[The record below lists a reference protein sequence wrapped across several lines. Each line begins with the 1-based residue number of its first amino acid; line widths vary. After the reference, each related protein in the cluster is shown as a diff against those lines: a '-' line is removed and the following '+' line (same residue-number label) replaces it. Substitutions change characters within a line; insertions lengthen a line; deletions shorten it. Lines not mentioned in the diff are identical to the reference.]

1 MILDAKNLY
10 CLYNV
15 FSNFMKFIS
24 FKKVPGNLSAE
35 DYYVSQFP
43 RIRIGVDLIFKN
55 FSPLFKAMEFF
66 FCNVFG

>member
-1 MILDAKNLY
+1 
-10 CLYNV
+10 
-15 FSNFMKFIS
+15 MKFIS